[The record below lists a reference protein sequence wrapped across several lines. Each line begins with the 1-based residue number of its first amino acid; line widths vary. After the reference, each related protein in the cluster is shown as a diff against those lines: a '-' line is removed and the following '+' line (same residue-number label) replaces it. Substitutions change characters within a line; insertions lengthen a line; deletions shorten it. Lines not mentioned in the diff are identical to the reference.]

1 MKKTKILL
9 KNRLFYV
16 TMAVENRRRI
26 FMKVLQQY
34 MPARVIFGSGSIQK
48 LGEVTKEYANKVLLV
63 TRPWSDA
70 EKDNFQKAKES
81 LERAGVEVVVYDK
94 VVPNPTTTTINE
106 ASELARK
113 EKVGAIVGVGG
124 GSSMDTAK
132 AVAVGATHEG
142 VAGDYVYTETK
153 VADKKKTL
161 PIIVATT
168 TSGTGSHATKY
179 AVFQNPDIKVKA
191 TIVNEAVFP
200 QVSIVDPELMTSMN
214 AFVTA
219 TTGFDA
225 FAHAFESYT
234 NINSNPFMDM
244 LMEEAMKII
253 LQNLRQA
260 VAEPEN
266 VEIRT
271 KMAYADTLAG
281 MGIANV
287 GTTLPHSI
295 GQPISGK
302 CPWVS
307 HGQSLALVYPEFLKF
322 TQDYCVEKAA
332 KVARFANPALQ
343 SLSDAEAA
351 SHLSEEI
358 IKLQKDTGIY
368 TSLNELKVPREEIEG
383 LVNDA
388 MACPDTYVNPRVP
401 TADEVRQ
408 MLLNMWEVK

>member
-1 MKKTKILL
+1 MKTISQFLPVK
-9 KNRLFYV
+9 
-16 TMAVENRRRI
+16 
-26 FMKVLQQY
+26 
-34 MPARVIFGSGSIQK
+34 VIFGTGSIEK
-48 LGEVTKEYANKVLLV
+48 LGEETKQYGSRVLLV
-63 TRPWSDA
+63 TRPWSKQEA
-70 EKDNFQKAKES
+70 PHFEKAKAI
-81 LERAGVEVVVYDK
+81 LEAAGLYVVVYDK

-106 ASELARK
+106 ASEIVKA
-113 EKVGAIVGVGG
+113 EKLDVVVGVGG
-124 GSSMDTAK
+124 GSTIDTAK

-142 VAGDYVYTETK
+142 EAWDYVYSETK
-153 VADKKKTL
+153 TADKNKTL
-161 PIIVATT
+161 PIIAVTT
-168 TSGTGSHATKY
+168 TSGTGSHVTKY
-179 AVFQNPDIKVKA
+179 AVFSNPDVKVKS

-200 QVSIVDPELMTSMN
+200 RVAIVDPDLLTSMD

-234 NINSNPFMDM
+234 NVNANRFMDT
-244 LMEEAMKII
+244 LMVEAMDII
-253 LQNLRQA
+253 LNNLRKA

-266 VEIRT
+266 KEVRAL
-271 KMAYADTLAG
+271 MAYADTLAG

-322 TQDYCVEKAA
+322 EQDFCVAKAA
-332 KVARFANPALQ
+332 KVARLANKAYET
-343 SLSDAEAA
+343 LSDEEAA

-358 IKLQKDTGIY
+358 IKLQKDTKIY
-368 TSLNELKVPREEIEG
+368 TSLKKLNVPKEYIEELVR
-383 LVNDA
+383 DA
-388 MACPDTYVNPRVP
+388 MNCPDTYVVNHIP

-408 MLLNMWEVK
+408 MLLNMWEVE

>member
-1 MKKTKILL
+1 MKTISQFLPVK
-9 KNRLFYV
+9 
-16 TMAVENRRRI
+16 
-26 FMKVLQQY
+26 
-34 MPARVIFGSGSIQK
+34 VIFGTGSIEK
-48 LGEVTKEYANKVLLV
+48 LGEETKQYGSRVLLV
-63 TRPWSDA
+63 TRPWSKEEA
-70 EKDNFQKAKES
+70 PHFEKAKA
-81 LERAGVEVVVYDK
+81 LLDAAGLYVVVYDK

-106 ASELARK
+106 ASEIVKA
-113 EKVGAIVGVGG
+113 EKLDVVVGVGG
-124 GSSMDTAK
+124 GSTIDTAK

-142 VAGDYVYTETK
+142 EAWDYVYSETK
-153 VADKKKTL
+153 TADKNKTL
-161 PIIVATT
+161 PIIAVTT
-168 TSGTGSHATKY
+168 TSGTGSHVTKY
-179 AVFQNPDIKVKA
+179 AVFSNPDVKVKS

-200 QVSIVDPELMTSMN
+200 RVAIVDPDLLTSMD

-234 NINSNPFMDM
+234 NVNANRFMDT
-244 LMEEAMKII
+244 LMVEAMDII
-253 LQNLRQA
+253 LNNLRKA

-266 VEIRT
+266 KEVRAL
-271 KMAYADTLAG
+271 MAYADTLAG

-322 TQDYCVEKAA
+322 EQDFCVAKAA
-332 KVARFANPALQ
+332 KVARLANKAYET
-343 SLSDAEAA
+343 LSDEEAA

-358 IKLQKDTGIY
+358 IKLQKDTKIY
-368 TSLNELKVPREEIEG
+368 TSLKKLNVPKEYIEELVR
-383 LVNDA
+383 DA
-388 MACPDTYVNPRVP
+388 MNCPDTYVVNHIP

-408 MLLNMWEVK
+408 MLLNMWEVE

>member
-1 MKKTKILL
+1 MKTISQFLPVK
-9 KNRLFYV
+9 
-16 TMAVENRRRI
+16 
-26 FMKVLQQY
+26 
-34 MPARVIFGSGSIQK
+34 VIFGTGSIEK
-48 LGEVTKEYANKVLLV
+48 LGEETKQYGSRVLLV
-63 TRPWSDA
+63 TRPWSKEEA
-70 EKDNFQKAKES
+70 PHFEKAKAL
-81 LERAGVEVVVYDK
+81 LEAAGLYVVVYDK

-106 ASELARK
+106 ASEIVKA
-113 EKVGAIVGVGG
+113 EKLDVVVGVGG
-124 GSSMDTAK
+124 GSTIDTAK

-142 VAGDYVYTETK
+142 EAWDYVYSETK
-153 VADKKKTL
+153 TADKNKTL
-161 PIIVATT
+161 PIIAVTT
-168 TSGTGSHATKY
+168 TSGTGSHVTKY
-179 AVFQNPDIKVKA
+179 AVFSNPDVKVKS

-200 QVSIVDPELMTSMN
+200 RVAIVDPDLLTSMD

-234 NINSNPFMDM
+234 NVNANRFMDT
-244 LMEEAMKII
+244 LMVEAMDII
-253 LQNLRQA
+253 LNNLRKA

-266 VEIRT
+266 KEVRAL
-271 KMAYADTLAG
+271 MAYADTLAG

-322 TQDYCVEKAA
+322 EQDFCVAKAA
-332 KVARFANPALQ
+332 KVARLANKAYEN
-343 SLSDAEAA
+343 LSDEEAA

-358 IKLQKDTGIY
+358 IKLQKDTKIY
-368 TSLNELKVPREEIEG
+368 TSLKKLNVPKEYIEELVR
-383 LVNDA
+383 DA
-388 MACPDTYVNPRVP
+388 MNCPDTYVVNHIP

-408 MLLNMWEVK
+408 MLLNMWEVE

>member
-1 MKKTKILL
+1 MKTISQFLPVK
-9 KNRLFYV
+9 
-16 TMAVENRRRI
+16 
-26 FMKVLQQY
+26 
-34 MPARVIFGSGSIQK
+34 VIFGTGSIEK
-48 LGEVTKEYANKVLLV
+48 LGEETKQYGSRVLLV
-63 TRPWSDA
+63 TRPWSKEEA
-70 EKDNFQKAKES
+70 PHFEKAKAL
-81 LERAGVEVVVYDK
+81 LEAAGLYVVVYDK

-106 ASELARK
+106 ASEIVKA
-113 EKVGAIVGVGG
+113 EKLDVVVGVGG
-124 GSSMDTAK
+124 GSTIDTAK

-142 VAGDYVYTETK
+142 EAWDYVYSETK
-153 VADKKKTL
+153 TADKNKTL
-161 PIIVATT
+161 PIIAVTT
-168 TSGTGSHATKY
+168 TSGTGSHVTKY
-179 AVFQNPDIKVKA
+179 AVFSNPDVKVKS

-200 QVSIVDPELMTSMN
+200 RVAIVDPDLLTSMD

-234 NINSNPFMDM
+234 NVNANRFMDT
-244 LMEEAMKII
+244 LMVEAMDII
-253 LQNLRQA
+253 LNNLRKA

-266 VEIRT
+266 KEVRAL
-271 KMAYADTLAG
+271 MAYADTLAG

-322 TQDYCVEKAA
+322 EQDFCVAKAA
-332 KVARFANPALQ
+332 KVARLANKAYEN
-343 SLSDAEAA
+343 LSDEEAA

-358 IKLQKDTGIY
+358 IKLQKDTKIY
-368 TSLNELKVPREEIEG
+368 TSLKKLNVTKEYIEELVR
-383 LVNDA
+383 DA
-388 MACPDTYVNPRVP
+388 MNCPDTYVVNHIP

-408 MLLNMWEVK
+408 MLLNMWEVE

>member
-1 MKKTKILL
+1 MKTISQFLPVK
-9 KNRLFYV
+9 
-16 TMAVENRRRI
+16 
-26 FMKVLQQY
+26 
-34 MPARVIFGSGSIQK
+34 VIFGTGSIEK
-48 LGEVTKEYANKVLLV
+48 LGEETKQYGSRVLLV
-63 TRPWSDA
+63 TRPWSKEEA
-70 EKDNFQKAKES
+70 PHFEKAKAL
-81 LERAGVEVVVYDK
+81 LEAAGLYVVVYDK

-106 ASELARK
+106 ASKIVKA
-113 EKVGAIVGVGG
+113 EKLDVVVGVGG
-124 GSSMDTAK
+124 GSTIDTAK

-142 VAGDYVYTETK
+142 EAWDYVYSETK
-153 VADKKKTL
+153 TADKNKTL
-161 PIIVATT
+161 PIIAVTT
-168 TSGTGSHATKY
+168 TSGTGSHVTKY
-179 AVFQNPDIKVKA
+179 AVFSNPNVKVKS

-200 QVSIVDPELMTSMN
+200 RVAIVDPDLLTSMD

-234 NINSNPFMDM
+234 NVNANRFMDT
-244 LMEEAMKII
+244 LMVEAMDII
-253 LQNLRQA
+253 LNNLRKA

-266 VEIRT
+266 KEVRAL
-271 KMAYADTLAG
+271 MAYADTLAG

-322 TQDYCVEKAA
+322 EQDFCVAKAA
-332 KVARFANPALQ
+332 KVARLANKAYET
-343 SLSDAEAA
+343 LSDEEAA

-358 IKLQKDTGIY
+358 IKLQKDTKIY
-368 TSLNELKVPREEIEG
+368 TSLKKLNVPKEYIEELVR
-383 LVNDA
+383 DA
-388 MACPDTYVNPRVP
+388 MNCPDTYVVNHIP

-408 MLLNMWEVK
+408 MLLNMWEVE

>member
-1 MKKTKILL
+1 MKKCSCNLGGYL
-9 KNRLFYV
+9 
-16 TMAVENRRRI
+16 
-26 FMKVLQQY
+26 MKTISQFLPVK
-34 MPARVIFGSGSIQK
+34 VIFGTGSIEK
-48 LGEVTKEYANKVLLV
+48 LGEETKQYGSRVLLV
-63 TRPWSDA
+63 TRPWSKEEA
-70 EKDNFQKAKES
+70 PHFEKAKAI
-81 LERAGVEVVVYDK
+81 LEAAGLYVVVYDK

-106 ASELARK
+106 ASEIVKA
-113 EKVGAIVGVGG
+113 EKLDVVVGVGG
-124 GSSMDTAK
+124 GSTIDTAK

-142 VAGDYVYTETK
+142 EAWDYVYSETK
-153 VADKKKTL
+153 TADKNKTL
-161 PIIVATT
+161 PIIAVTT
-168 TSGTGSHATKY
+168 TSGTGSHVTKY
-179 AVFQNPDIKVKA
+179 AVFSNPDVKVKS

-200 QVSIVDPELMTSMN
+200 RVAIVDPDLLTSMD

-234 NINSNPFMDM
+234 NVNANRFMDT
-244 LMEEAMKII
+244 LMVEAMDII
-253 LQNLRQA
+253 LNNLRKA

-266 VEIRT
+266 KEVRAL
-271 KMAYADTLAG
+271 MAYADTLAG

-322 TQDYCVEKAA
+322 EQDFCVAKAA
-332 KVARFANPALQ
+332 KVARLANKAYET
-343 SLSDAEAA
+343 LSDEEAA

-358 IKLQKDTGIY
+358 IKLQKDTKIY
-368 TSLNELKVPREEIEG
+368 TSLKKLNVPKEYIEELVR
-383 LVNDA
+383 DA
-388 MACPDTYVNPRVP
+388 MNCPDTYVVNHIP

-408 MLLNMWEVK
+408 MLLNMWEVE

>member
-1 MKKTKILL
+1 MKTISQFLPVK
-9 KNRLFYV
+9 
-16 TMAVENRRRI
+16 
-26 FMKVLQQY
+26 
-34 MPARVIFGSGSIQK
+34 VIFGTGSIEK
-48 LGEVTKEYANKVLLV
+48 LGEETKQYGSRVLLV
-63 TRPWSDA
+63 TRPWSKEEA
-70 EKDNFQKAKES
+70 PHFEKAKAI
-81 LERAGVEVVVYDK
+81 LEAAGLYVVVYDK

-106 ASELARK
+106 ASEIVKA
-113 EKVGAIVGVGG
+113 EKLDVVVGVGG
-124 GSSMDTAK
+124 GSTIDTAK

-142 VAGDYVYTETK
+142 EAWDYVYSETK
-153 VADKKKTL
+153 TADKNKTL
-161 PIIVATT
+161 PIIAVTT
-168 TSGTGSHATKY
+168 TSGTGSHVTKY
-179 AVFQNPDIKVKA
+179 AVFSNPDVKVKS

-200 QVSIVDPELMTSMN
+200 RVAIVDPDLLTSMD

-234 NINSNPFMDM
+234 NVNANRFMDT
-244 LMEEAMKII
+244 LMVEAMDII
-253 LQNLRQA
+253 LNNLRKA

-266 VEIRT
+266 KEVRAL
-271 KMAYADTLAG
+271 MAYADTLAG

-322 TQDYCVEKAA
+322 EQDFCVAKAA
-332 KVARFANPALQ
+332 KVARLANKAYET
-343 SLSDAEAA
+343 LSDEEAA

-358 IKLQKDTGIY
+358 IKLQKDTKIY
-368 TSLNELKVPREEIEG
+368 TSLKKLNVPKEYIEELVR
-383 LVNDA
+383 DA
-388 MACPDTYVNPRVP
+388 MNCPDTYVVNHIP

-408 MLLNMWEVK
+408 MLLNMWEVE

>member
-1 MKKTKILL
+1 MKKCSCNLGGYL
-9 KNRLFYV
+9 
-16 TMAVENRRRI
+16 
-26 FMKVLQQY
+26 MKTISQFLPVK
-34 MPARVIFGSGSIQK
+34 VIFGTGSIEK
-48 LGEVTKEYANKVLLV
+48 LGEETKQYGSRVLLV
-63 TRPWSDA
+63 TRPWSKEEA
-70 EKDNFQKAKES
+70 PHFEKAKAI
-81 LERAGVEVVVYDK
+81 LEAAGLYVVVYDK

-106 ASELARK
+106 ASEIVKA
-113 EKVGAIVGVGG
+113 EKLDVVVGVGG
-124 GSSMDTAK
+124 GSTIDTAK

-142 VAGDYVYTETK
+142 EAWDYVYSETK
-153 VADKKKTL
+153 TADKNKTL
-161 PIIVATT
+161 PIIAVTT
-168 TSGTGSHATKY
+168 TSGTGSHVTKY
-179 AVFQNPDIKVKA
+179 AVFSNPDVKVKS

-200 QVSIVDPELMTSMN
+200 RVAIVDPDLLTSMD

-234 NINSNPFMDM
+234 NVNANRFMDT
-244 LMEEAMKII
+244 LMVEAMGII
-253 LQNLRQA
+253 LNNLRKA

-266 VEIRT
+266 KEVRAL
-271 KMAYADTLAG
+271 MAYADTLAG

-322 TQDYCVEKAA
+322 EQDFCVAKAA
-332 KVARFANPALQ
+332 KVARLANKAYET
-343 SLSDAEAA
+343 LSDEEAA

-358 IKLQKDTGIY
+358 IKLQKDTKIY
-368 TSLNELKVPREEIEG
+368 TSLKKLNVPKEYIEELVR
-383 LVNDA
+383 DA
-388 MACPDTYVNPRVP
+388 MNCPDTYVVNHIP

-408 MLLNMWEVK
+408 MLLNMWEVE

>member
-1 MKKTKILL
+1 MKTISQFLPVK
-9 KNRLFYV
+9 
-16 TMAVENRRRI
+16 
-26 FMKVLQQY
+26 
-34 MPARVIFGSGSIQK
+34 VIFGTGSIEK
-48 LGEVTKEYANKVLLV
+48 LGEETKQYGSRVLLV
-63 TRPWSDA
+63 TRPWSKEEA
-70 EKDNFQKAKES
+70 PHFEKAKAI
-81 LERAGVEVVVYDK
+81 LEAAGLYVVVYDK

-106 ASELARK
+106 ASEIVKA
-113 EKVGAIVGVGG
+113 EKLDVVVGVGG
-124 GSSMDTAK
+124 GSTIDTAK

-142 VAGDYVYTETK
+142 EAWDYVYSETK
-153 VADKKKTL
+153 TADKNKTL
-161 PIIVATT
+161 PIIAVTT
-168 TSGTGSHATKY
+168 TSGTGSHVTKY
-179 AVFQNPDIKVKA
+179 AVFSNPDVKVKS

-200 QVSIVDPELMTSMN
+200 RVAIVDPDLLTSMD

-234 NINSNPFMDM
+234 NVNANRFMDT
-244 LMEEAMKII
+244 LMVEAMGII
-253 LQNLRQA
+253 LNNLRKA

-266 VEIRT
+266 KEVRAL
-271 KMAYADTLAG
+271 MAYADTLAG

-322 TQDYCVEKAA
+322 EQDFCVAKAA
-332 KVARFANPALQ
+332 KVARLANKAYET
-343 SLSDAEAA
+343 LSDEEAA

-358 IKLQKDTGIY
+358 IKLQKDTKIY
-368 TSLNELKVPREEIEG
+368 TSLKKLNVPKEYIEELVR
-383 LVNDA
+383 DA
-388 MACPDTYVNPRVP
+388 MNCPDTYVVNHIP

-408 MLLNMWEVK
+408 MLLNMWEVE